1 MAAIT
6 AQVRRDRISGEPT
19 LPVRDASVVH
29 QMKVYRPRYQEGC
42 RTSAIVERYGFPEPV
57 DVDFVI
63 PVYNEQD
70 QLESSVK
77 KLGAYLS
84 GTADEHGAIIADGVP
99 SNFSWRIV
107 IADNASTDGTW
118 VIASELSERYPDHVR
133 SIRINRK
140 GRGFALKTAWG
151 ESKARAVAYMD
162 VDLSTGLEHIDSL
175 ILPILAGTADI
186 AIGSRLMGQSD
197 IRRSFKREAI
207 SRSYNFLLHTY
218 SGARF
223 HDAQCGFKAMSAAS
237 AEELLP
243 RIADDEWFF
252 DTELLL
258 LAQSEGKRLEEVPVR
273 WIEDSGTT
281 VRIVD
286 TALKDL
292 KGMRRMK
299 RTLHASYADM
309 LRDRATYYQAR
320 AQRAFRGS
328 LVPLAAIQAA

>member
-6 AQVRRDRISGEPT
+6 AQVRRDRISGGST
-19 LPVRDASVVH
+19 LPVRDASAH
-29 QMKVYRPRYQEGC
+29 QMKVYRSRYQEGY

-63 PVYNEQD
+63 PAYNEQD

-99 SNFSWRIV
+99 SNFSWKIV

-133 SIRINRK
+133 FIRINHK
-140 GRGFALKTAWG
+140 GRGFALKTAWS

-175 ILPILAGTADI
+175 ILPILAGTVDI
-186 AIGSRLMGQSD
+186 AIGSRLMVQSD

-207 SRSYNFLLHTY
+207 SRSYNFLLHAY

-243 RIADDEWFF
+243 RIVDDE
-252 DTELLL
+252 
-258 LAQSEGKRLEEVPVR
+258 
-273 WIEDSGTT
+273 
-281 VRIVD
+281 
-286 TALKDL
+286 
-292 KGMRRMK
+292 
-299 RTLHASYADM
+299 
-309 LRDRATYYQAR
+309 
-320 AQRAFRGS
+320 
-328 LVPLAAIQAA
+328 

>member
-6 AQVRRDRISGEPT
+6 AQVRRDHIPGGPT
-19 LPVRDASVVH
+19 LPVRDASAH
-29 QMKVYRPRYQEGC
+29 QMKVYRPRYQEGY

-63 PVYNEQD
+63 PAYNEQD
-70 QLESSVK
+70 QLENSVK

-140 GRGFALKTAWG
+140 GRGFALKTAWS

-207 SRSYNFLLHTY
+207 SRSYNFLSTHIP
-218 SGARF
+218 G
-223 HDAQCGFKAMSAAS
+223 
-237 AEELLP
+237 
-243 RIADDEWFF
+243 
-252 DTELLL
+252 
-258 LAQSEGKRLEEVPVR
+258 
-273 WIEDSGTT
+273 
-281 VRIVD
+281 
-286 TALKDL
+286 
-292 KGMRRMK
+292 
-299 RTLHASYADM
+299 
-309 LRDRATYYQAR
+309 
-320 AQRAFRGS
+320 RGS
-328 LVPLAAIQAA
+328 TMPSADSKR